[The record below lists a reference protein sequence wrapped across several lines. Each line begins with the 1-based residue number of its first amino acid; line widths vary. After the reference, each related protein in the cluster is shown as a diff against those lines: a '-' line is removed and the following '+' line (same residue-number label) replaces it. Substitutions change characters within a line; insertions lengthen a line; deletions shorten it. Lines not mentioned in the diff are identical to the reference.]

1 MDPTLSSFLIY
12 TRGLATQRLHDL
24 QQVGSFC
31 PLAILRRLQ
40 SGVDAHLGWGGVQE
54 HTCLTSTLGPYRA
67 FSTPLAGIYI
77 YIYIIQRRVGYPVLH
92 TLWRLPKLSKTLPGH
107 ELLRRLF
114 FWVELLHVTH
124 APHAVK
130 VRTALDSFF
139 DLRKLFLKALG
150 HTMPKEFGIVL
161 ASLEVSPSTHT
172 LESSMVD
179 IPQSIAWH
187 MHTLIGITCIAL
199 HFYLAA

>member
-1 MDPTLSSFLIY
+1 MTCS
-12 TRGLATQRLHDL
+12 RLAA
-24 QQVGSFC
+24 S
-31 PLAILRRLQ
+31 
-40 SGVDAHLGWGGVQE
+40 AHLPSCADCRVVWTPTWVGVGCRNIHVSHPHWGPIE
-54 HTCLTSTLGPYRA
+54 LS
-67 FSTPLAGIYI
+67 PLHWLVYI